1 MGKHRHSVA
10 QVLDQ
15 HWCCIMYFIHLF
27 PLYFTQTKRF
37 FLFLSRKGLETI
49 LHISILR
56 SYQPALFLQAVC
68 IAVVCFLILCFLL
81 VKPHV
86 RIHTAFWYQLLVSV
100 INKRRKKK
108 KNHQRKF
115 YRTYNNQKKKRVKT
129 NKKNAGL
136 YLPLSIISPS
146 RTTRIWSAFTIVDN
160 LKEIKAVKLFSTK
173 GVSF

>member
-15 HWCCIMYFIHLF
+15 HWCCIVYFIHLF

-37 FLFLSRKGLETI
+37 FLFLSRKGLQRQFFI
-49 LHISILR
+49 FQFCVHISPLSSSR
-56 SYQPALFLQAVC
+56 LSVLLLSVSLSSAFCWWSHMFAYTPPSDTNSSCLS
-68 IAVVCFLILCFLL
+68 LI
-81 VKPHV
+81 KEE
-86 RIHTAFWYQLLVSV
+86 
-100 INKRRKKK
+100 RRK
-108 KNHQRKF
+108 NTINVSSIAHI
-115 YRTYNNQKKKRVKT
+115 TTKKKREKT